1 MSHALSLDPYFSV
14 ALPEILRRQGAGAI
28 AVGRVVRFVVT
39 GRGGGA
45 WTLRLRPPVAC
56 VVRGAEWKA
65 DLVIKITLKE
75 MHNILRGTFN
85 AREAIAA
92 GNIEMAGDLSLMRAI
107 GFLFAAPAVVTAL
120 PPTPL
125 QPLRPNLGRPDC
137 AAPVEA

>member
-14 ALPEILRRQGAGAI
+14 ALPEILRRQGAGATAI
-28 AVGRVVRFVVT
+28 GRVVRFVVT

-45 WTLRLRPPVAC
+45 WTLRLRPPVAR

-65 DLVIKITLKE
+65 DLIIKITFEE
-75 MHNILRGTFN
+75 MHNILRGSFN

-107 GFLFAAPAVVTAL
+107 GFLFAAPPAAMTSSA
-120 PPTPL
+120 PTP
-125 QPLRPNLGRPDC
+125 P
-137 AAPVEA
+137 